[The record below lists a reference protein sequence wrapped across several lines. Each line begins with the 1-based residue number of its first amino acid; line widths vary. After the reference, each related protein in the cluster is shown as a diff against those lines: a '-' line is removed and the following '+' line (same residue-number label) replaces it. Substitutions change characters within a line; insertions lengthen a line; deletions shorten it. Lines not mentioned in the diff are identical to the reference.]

1 MKAQTMHMSDVI
13 KIALSVLKIAVAVYV
28 GLCILLF
35 FRQSYMVYFPLA
47 PVMQKP
53 SDVGLAYESIALMTA
68 DDVRL
73 ACWYVPCEGA
83 RGTVLMCHGNGGNI
97 GDRLHP
103 ISLFHELGLNVLIF
117 DYRGYG
123 ESAGKPSEEGTYQD
137 ARAAWQYLTEKRKTP
152 PDKIIV
158 YGRSLGG
165 AVAAW
170 LTERVAPAARA
181 APAALILEATFTSI
195 PDMGAKLYPWLPIR
209 LLCRYRYNTLARLEP
224 ASRLERIHCPVL
236 IAHSRDDEMIPFEQ
250 GQRLFAAA
258 REPKTF
264 FELTGDHN
272 EGEALT
278 SPAYRQAL
286 DTFLTGKAP
295 STIMCKIG

>member
-1 MKAQTMHMSDVI
+1 MNMSDVI
-13 KIALSVLKIAVAVYV
+13 KVALSVLKIAAAVYV

-35 FRQSYMVYFPLA
+35 FRQSHMVYFPLA
-47 PVMQKP
+47 AVMQKP
-53 SDVGLAYESIALMTA
+53 SDAGLAYESVALMTA

-73 ACWYVPCEGA
+73 AGWFVPCAGS

-137 ARAAWQYLTEKRKTP
+137 AFAAWQYLTEKRNTP
-152 PDKIIV
+152 PDKIV
-158 YGRSLGG
+158 VFGRSLGG
-165 AVAAW
+165 AVAAD
-170 LTERVAPAARA
+170 LAGQVN
-181 APAALILEATFTSI
+181 PAALILEATFTSI
-195 PDMGAKLYPWLPIR
+195 PDMGARLYPYLPIR
-209 LLCRYRYNTLARLEP
+209 LLSRYRYNTLA
-224 ASRLERIHCPVL
+224 RLERIHCPVL

-264 FELTGDHN
+264 CELTGNHN
-272 EGEALT
+272 EGEVLT

-286 DTFLTGKAP
+286 DAFMSARLGP
-295 STIMCKIG
+295 FRY

>member
-1 MKAQTMHMSDVI
+1 MNMADVI
-13 KIALSVLKIAVAVYV
+13 RIVLSVLKIVAAVYV

-35 FRQSYMVYFPLA
+35 LRQSHMIYFPLA

-53 SDVGLAYESIALMTA
+53 SDVGLAYESVALMTA
-68 DDVRL
+68 DNVRL
-73 ACWYVPCEGA
+73 AGWYVPCAGA
-83 RGTVLMCHGNGGNI
+83 RGTMLVCHGNGGNI

-103 ISLFHELGLNVLIF
+103 ISLFHELGLTVLIF

-137 ARAAWQYLTEKRKTP
+137 ARAAWQYLTEKRSTP
-152 PDKIIV
+152 PDKIVV

-170 LTERVAPAARA
+170 LAERATPAACA
-181 APAALILEATFTSI
+181 APAALILEAAFTSI
-195 PDMGAKLYPWLPIR
+195 PDMGERLYPWLPIR
-209 LLCRYRYNTLARLEP
+209 LLSRYRYNTLARLE
-224 ASRLERIHCPVL
+224 RIRCPVL
-236 IAHSRDDEMIPFEQ
+236 IAHSRDDEMIPFEH

-258 REPKTF
+258 REPKIF

-272 EGEALT
+272 EGEVLT
-278 SPAYRQAL
+278 APAYRLAL
-286 DTFLTGKAP
+286 DTFLTGKLG
-295 STIMCKIG
+295 SFSH

>member
-1 MKAQTMHMSDVI
+1 MNMSDVI
-13 KIALSVLKIAVAVYV
+13 RIALSALKIVAVVYV

-35 FRQSYMVYFPLA
+35 FRQSHMVYFPLA

-53 SDVGLAYESIALMTA
+53 SDVGLAYESVALMTA

-73 ACWYVPCEGA
+73 AGWYVPCAGA

-103 ISLFHELGLNVLIF
+103 IGLFHELGLNVLIF

-137 ARAAWQYLTEKRKTP
+137 ARAAWQYLVEKRNTP
-152 PDKIIV
+152 PDKIV
-158 YGRSLGG
+158 VFGRSLGG
-165 AVAAW
+165 AVAAG
-170 LTERVAPAARA
+170 LAERVTPAACA

-195 PDMGAKLYPWLPIR
+195 VDMGARLYPWLPIR
-209 LLCRYRYNTLARLEP
+209 LLSRYRYNTLARLEQ
-224 ASRLERIHCPVL
+224 IHCPVL
-236 IAHSRDDEMIPFEQ
+236 IAHSRDDEMIPFEH
-250 GQRLFAAA
+250 GRKLFAAA

-278 SPAYRQAL
+278 SPSYRLAL
-286 DTFLTGKAP
+286 DTFLTGRL
-295 STIMCKIG
+295 GLFRY

>member
-1 MKAQTMHMSDVI
+1 MSDVI
-13 KIALSVLKIAVAVYV
+13 RIALSVLKIAAAVYV

-35 FRQSYMVYFPLA
+35 FRQSHMVYFPLA

-53 SDVGLAYESIALMTA
+53 SDVGLVYESVVLMTA
-68 DDVRL
+68 DGVRL
-73 ACWYVPCEGA
+73 AGWYVPCAEA

-123 ESAGKPSEEGTYQD
+123 ESAGKPSEAGTYQD
-137 ARAAWQYLTEKRKTP
+137 ARAAWQYLVDKRSMP
-152 PDKIIV
+152 PDKIV
-158 YGRSLGG
+158 VFGRSLGG

-170 LTERVAPAARA
+170 LAERV

-195 PDMGAKLYPWLPIR
+195 PDMGAKIYPWLPIR
-209 LLCRYRYNTLARLEP
+209 LLSRYRYDTLARM
-224 ASRLERIHCPVL
+224 ERIHCPVL

-250 GQRLFAAA
+250 GRRLFAAA

-264 FELTGDHN
+264 FELTGNHN
-272 EGEALT
+272 EGEVLT

-286 DTFLTGKAP
+286 DAFLTAWLG
-295 STIMCKIG
+295 SFSH

>member
-1 MKAQTMHMSDVI
+1 MSDVI
-13 KIALSVLKIAVAVYV
+13 RIALSVLKIVAAVYV

-35 FRQSYMVYFPLA
+35 FRQSHMVYFPLV

-53 SDVGLAYESIALMTA
+53 SDVGLAYESVALMTA
-68 DDVRL
+68 DDTRL
-73 ACWYVPCEGA
+73 AGWYVPCEGA

-103 ISLFHELGLNVLIF
+103 ISLFHGLGLNVLVF

-123 ESAGKPSEEGTYQD
+123 ESTGKPSEEGTYQD
-137 ARAAWQYLTEKRKTP
+137 ARAAWQYLTEKRNTP
-152 PDKIIV
+152 PDKIV
-158 YGRSLGG
+158 VFGRSLGG
-165 AVAAW
+165 AVAAG
-170 LTERVAPAARA
+170 LVERIT
-181 APAALILEATFTSI
+181 PAALILEATFTSI
-195 PDMGAKLYPWLPIR
+195 PDMGARLYPWLPIR
-209 LLCRYRYNTLARLEP
+209 LLSRYRYNTLARLEQ
-224 ASRLERIHCPVL
+224 IHCPVL

-258 REPKTF
+258 HEPKTF

-278 SPAYRQAL
+278 SPAYCQAL
-286 DTFLTGKAP
+286 DAFLTGQLG
-295 STIMCKIG
+295 SFCH

>member
-1 MKAQTMHMSDVI
+1 MVKCAPALLSAKRLQAGAMPMAELV
-13 KIALSVLKIAVAVYV
+13 KIALAVLKIVAVVYV

-35 FRQSYMVYFPLA
+35 FRQSHMVYFPLA

-53 SDVGLAYESIALMTA
+53 SDVGLVYESVALMTA

-73 ACWYVPCEGA
+73 AGWYVPCAGA

-137 ARAAWQYLTEKRKTP
+137 ARAVWHYLVEKRNTP
-152 PDKIIV
+152 PEKIVIF
-158 YGRSLGG
+158 GRSLGG
-165 AVAAW
+165 AVAAG
-170 LTERVAPAARA
+170 LAERA

-195 PDMGAKLYPWLPIR
+195 PDMGAKLYPYLPIR
-209 LLCRYRYNTLARLEP
+209 LLSRYRYNTLV
-224 ASRLERIHCPVL
+224 RLERIHCPVL
-236 IAHSRDDEMIPFEQ
+236 IAHSRDDEMIPFEH
-250 GQRLFAAA
+250 GRKLFAAA

-286 DTFLTGKAP
+286 DAFLKR
-295 STIMCKIG
+295 IFH

>member
-1 MKAQTMHMSDVI
+1 MNMADVI
-13 KIALSVLKIAVAVYV
+13 RIALSVLKIAAAVYI

-35 FRQSYMVYFPLA
+35 FRQSHMVYFPLA
-47 PVMQKP
+47 AVMQKP
-53 SDVGLAYESIALMTA
+53 SDVGLTYESVVLMTA
-68 DDVRL
+68 DGVRL
-73 ACWYVPCEGA
+73 AGWYVPCENA

-103 ISLFHELGLNVLIF
+103 IGLFHELGLNVLIF

-123 ESAGKPSEEGTYQD
+123 ASAGKPSEEGTYQD
-137 ARAAWQYLTEKRKTP
+137 AQAAWQYLTEKRNTP
-152 PDKIIV
+152 PDKIV
-158 YGRSLGG
+158 VFGRSLGG
-165 AVAAW
+165 AVAAGQA
-170 LTERVAPAARA
+170 ERV

-195 PDMGAKLYPWLPIR
+195 PEMGAKLYPWLPIR
-209 LLCRYRYNTLARLEP
+209 LLSRYRYNTLA
-224 ASRLERIHCPVL
+224 RLERIHCPVL
-236 IAHSRDDEMIPFEQ
+236 IAHSRDDEMIPFAH

-286 DTFLTGKAP
+286 DTFLSARLGP
-295 STIMCKIG
+295 FCH

>member
-1 MKAQTMHMSDVI
+1 MSDVI
-13 KIALSVLKIAVAVYV
+13 RIALSALKIAATVYV

-35 FRQSYMVYFPLA
+35 FRQSHMIYFPLSKVQA
-47 PVMQKP
+47 TPA
-53 SDVGLAYESIALMTA
+53 DAGLAYESVALMTA

-73 ACWYVPCEGA
+73 ASWYVPCEGA

-137 ARAAWQYLTEKRKTP
+137 ACAAGQYLVEKRNTP
-152 PDKIIV
+152 PDKIV
-158 YGRSLGG
+158 VFGRSLGG
-165 AVAAW
+165 AVAAD
-170 LTERVAPAARA
+170 LAGRVK
-181 APAALILEATFTSI
+181 PAALILEAAFTSI
-195 PDMGAKLYPWLPIR
+195 PDMGAKLYPYLPIR
-209 LLCRYRYNTLARLEP
+209 LLSRYRYNTLARMEQ
-224 ASRLERIHCPVL
+224 IKCPVL

-286 DTFLTGKAP
+286 DAFLTARLGSMP
-295 STIMCKIG
+295 ITSR